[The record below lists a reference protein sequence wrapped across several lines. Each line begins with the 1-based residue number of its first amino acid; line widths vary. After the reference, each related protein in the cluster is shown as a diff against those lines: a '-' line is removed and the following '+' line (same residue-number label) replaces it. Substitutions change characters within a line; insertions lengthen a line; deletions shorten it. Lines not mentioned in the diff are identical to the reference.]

1 MPRYSTYPILYD
13 DVKQLKLSS
22 LKRDGFL
29 NEGWSRSGITR
40 WYFRGEEESSISIT
54 VNMFA
59 QPHFVEVSY
68 NFGDESRKY
77 KINLVSMPSNL
88 NKGVVWFFVCPVT
101 NKRCR
106 KLYLID
112 GWFAHRDAFKGFYS
126 SQITSKW
133 FRSHTK
139 ALGQIFA
146 MEKAYDEIYSK
157 HFKKTYNG
165 KLTKRYKKLLEIA
178 QRGDQ
183 YSLAEQDEIMKSFY

>member
-1 MPRYSTYPILYD
+1 MPRHSTYPILYD
-13 DVKQLKLSS
+13 EVKQLKLSS

-29 NEGWSRSGITR
+29 KEDCRQSGVMR
-40 WYFRGEEESSISIT
+40 WYWDGEERSSVSIT
-54 VNMFA
+54 VDLAFEPYN
-59 QPHFVEVSY
+59 VEVSY
-68 NFGDESRKY
+68 NYEDESRKY
-77 KINLVSMPSNL
+77 KINLVSMSSNL

-165 KLTKRYKKLLEIA
+165 KLTKRYKRLLEIA